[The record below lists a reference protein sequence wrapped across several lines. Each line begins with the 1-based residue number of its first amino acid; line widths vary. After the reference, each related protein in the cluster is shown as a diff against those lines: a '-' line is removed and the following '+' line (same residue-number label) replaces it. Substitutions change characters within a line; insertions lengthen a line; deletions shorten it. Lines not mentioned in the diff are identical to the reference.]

1 MNWGGPPETWPLSEE
16 ILVVRGYWMR
26 KSNFSLG
33 VWPQVAS
40 SRPVDGPHPYR
51 YSSTNWIQW
60 DKTCKKKQEKEREK
74 ERRIRDKDRQRE
86 DRVGREM

>member
-26 KSNFSLG
+26 KSHFSLG

-74 ERRIRDKDRQRE
+74 ERRE